1 MTMQSTHGIP
11 LFIGIDGGGT
21 HTRAAIVD
29 GDGRLR
35 AVGSAGGSNMQAAGI
50 ATARENIRSAVGRAL
65 AGLGGRADPAGA
77 FLGMAGVVSADD
89 RRRMLDLAREV
100 VPARHIQIDHDIRA
114 ALAGGLAGE
123 PGIALIA
130 GTGSSCY
137 GRTDDGRSWR
147 AGGWGSMLDDSG
159 GGHWI
164 GLRGMMA
171 ITRAADE
178 RDQPTALTAPLMQAL
193 GIDDIDLMLHLAG
206 SDGLRHGAIAALA
219 PIVLDMAAA
228 GDATARAILERG
240 AAELGTMAATVAR
253 HLAMASDVPIVLI
266 GGLTAHPL
274 YSMMIRAAIAERLP
288 GARLLPPLLPPAL
301 GAALLALSLGGI
313 AATDAIIGRLRDGC
327 AELDLP

>member
-1 MTMQSTHGIP
+1 MTMQSASGAP

-29 GDGRLR
+29 GDGEVR
-35 AVGSAGGSNMQAAGI
+35 AVGFGGGSNMQAAGI
-50 ATARENIRSAVGRAL
+50 DGARESIRGAVDRAL
-65 AGLGGRADPAGA
+65 AELGESADLTGA

-89 RRRMLDLAREV
+89 RRSMLGLAREV
-100 VPARHIQIDHDIRA
+100 VPARYIEVDHDIRA

-123 PGIALIA
+123 PGMALIA

-137 GRTDDGRSWR
+137 GRAADGRSWR
-147 AGGWGSMLDDSG
+147 AGGWGSLLDDSG

-178 RDQPTALTAPLMQAL
+178 RDPPTALTAPLMRAL
-193 GIDDIDLMLHLAG
+193 GIDDIDRMLHLAG
-206 SDGLRHGAIAALA
+206 SQGLRHGAIAALA
-219 PIVLDMAAA
+219 PIVLDTAAA
-228 GDATARAILERG
+228 GDPTARTILERG
-240 AAELGTMAATVAR
+240 AAELAAMAEAVAR
-253 HLAMASDVPIVLI
+253 HLELGSDVAIVLT

-288 GARLLPPLLPPAL
+288 GAHTISPMLPPVL
-301 GAALLALSLGGI
+301 GAALLALGLGGI
-313 AATDAIIGRLRDGC
+313 AATAAIIDRLRDGY
-327 AELDLP
+327 ARLDLP